1 MIAEAIIGRDL
12 DEKKAWERAS
22 GKARELAEKYPE
34 DIYYRFNLSVALH
47 NTGAFQES
55 ADEFEKAENKLP
67 FRALWYQTEPIQAY
81 FALGNYERVFY
92 LTDKILNNHN
102 KAFSE
107 LYLIRGEIYKIQG
120 DMASAKRI

>member
-1 MIAEAIIGRDL
+1 MKNIRKTYIIALIYRSRFIIP
-12 DEKKAWERAS
+12 AHS
-22 GKARELAEKYPE
+22 
-34 DIYYRFNLSVALH
+34 
-47 NTGAFQES
+47 ES